1 MQNHQLLKKSTVSTL
16 IACIVVCCAAIN
28 TIKAQ
33 VKKNSR
39 YAVIGYVG
47 GYRGLVDTSM
57 VHAAKLTI
65 INYAFVDVQHNRAWL
80 TNRRT
85 DTTNFKYLVSLKKDN
100 PSLKVLISIGGWTWS
115 KHFSDAVLSDTSRQA
130 FAASAV
136 GLIRQYHLDGID
148 IDWEYPA
155 IQGDG
160 NTVRPVDQQNYTLMF
175 QLLRKGLDSVQH
187 ETGKQM
193 LLTAAVGGFKSFIA
207 HTEMEKVAK
216 YLDYIN
222 LMTYDYQRDSMAIH
236 HTNLYASKKYTSSEN
251 ADEAVTD
258 FAAAGVPLSKLV
270 IGVAFYGHSA
280 NVADNSQFGLGTK
293 TVKGQYLHL
302 DGYTFIKDS
311 LTNRKGFKYYKD
323 RDAKA
328 PYLYNPT
335 TKQFITYDDEWSV
348 KNKCRYVR
356 KKALGGVMF
365 WEYDNDKKEYLLNEI
380 DRDF

>member
-1 MQNHQLLKKSTVSTL
+1 
-16 IACIVVCCAAIN
+16 
-28 TIKAQ
+28 
-33 VKKNSR
+33 
-39 YAVIGYVG
+39 
-47 GYRGLVDTSM
+47 
-57 VHAAKLTI
+57 LTI

-85 DTTNFKYLVSLKKDN
+85 DTNNFKYLVSLKRDN
-100 PSLKVLISIGGWTWS
+100 PKLKVLISIGGWTWS
-115 KHFSDAVLSDTSRQA
+115 KHFSDAVLTDTSRQA

-136 GLIRQYHLDGID
+136 ALIRKYHLDGID

-155 IQGDG
+155 IQGDS

-175 QLLRKGLDSVQH
+175 QALRQGLDSVEH
-187 ETGKQM
+187 ETGKKM
-193 LLTAAVGGFKSFIA
+193 LLTAAVGGFKGFIR
-207 HTEMEKVAK
+207 HTEMDKVAQ
-216 YLDYIN
+216 YLNYIN
-222 LMTYDYQRDSMAIH
+222 LMTYDYQRDSMAVH
-236 HTNLYASKKYTSSEN
+236 HTNLYASKNYTSSEN

-280 NVADNSQFGLGTK
+280 NVADNSRFGLGTK
-293 TVKGQYLHL
+293 TVKGPYMHL
-302 DGYTFIKDS
+302 GGYTFIKDS

-328 PYLYNPT
+328 PYLYNPQ

-356 KKALGGVMF
+356 KKDMGGVMF

-380 DRDF
+380 DRDL